1 MHFSETVIFIFRLD
15 NCRQYLGTIFF
26 LDQKPETEH
35 LQAIFKNFI
44 HFGIPFFPVLF
55 CFQKIFVE
63 RLSQGIE
70 NLDRRCELHFMLLGK
85 KGIVLIKIKI
95 EIARFDRLGLFKRL
109 FFTDNKAE
117 PCHSLDTF
125 IGRGHKIMNS
135 GSLNIDRDTGIR

>member
-1 MHFSETVIFIFRLD
+1 M
-15 NCRQYLGTIFF
+15 
-26 LDQKPETEH
+26 
-35 LQAIFKNFI
+35 QAIFKNFI
-44 HFGIPFFPVLF
+44 HFGIPFFPALL

-85 KGIVLIKIKI
+85 KGVVLIKIKI
-95 EIARFDRLGLFKRL
+95 EIPRFDHLCLFKGL

-125 IGRGHKIMNS
+125 VGRRHKIVNS
-135 GSLNIDRDTGIR
+135 GILNIDRDTGIR